1 MGGAVKGDCPS
12 ASVFVGSDLAQIV
25 GVAAVAQRYI
35 EVLKA
40 VVTELLLD
48 RHLVRENA
56 ASGGYLGCA
65 DNGAD
70 LQRVVYRFALL
81 IINVNAVKA
90 LVTLV
95 TLNKALVQNILRTVG
110 FKLRNEVV
118 GTCGQ
123 VALVVLPVKI
133 DVYLLIYARI
143 AANEPQRLDL
153 ARCGDVYMLRL
164 FGVGR
169 CVEVALLVLK

>member
-1 MGGAVKGDCPS
+1 M
-12 ASVFVGSDLAQIV
+12 
-25 GVAAVAQRYI
+25 
-35 EVLKA
+35 
-40 VVTELLLD
+40 
-48 RHLVRENA
+48 
-56 ASGGYLGCA
+56 
-65 DNGAD
+65 
-70 LQRVVYRFALL
+70 
-81 IINVNAVKA
+81 
-90 LVTLV
+90 TLV
-95 TLNKALVQNILRTVG
+95 TLNEALVQNILCTVG

-169 CVEVALLVLK
+169 CVEVALIVLK